1 MLKSSVKDSLRAG
14 MLLLLFV
21 SIVSLYAFHNV
32 SMWEDALTYSK
43 DNSTA
48 MGTFVQASEW
58 LSKRL
63 GQDEI
68 AVVPSIEVFYVLNP
82 ELCDRLVD
90 YRSLWASAGVSLRE
104 RTDRDKLLQLRK
116 YFIDFLKGNFSA
128 RYIVR
133 DWMDPYAM
141 HLFEAPIDDELML
154 LLREVEVIP
163 FTLSTGSSSKITI
176 YEKV

>member
-1 MLKSSVKDSLRAG
+1 

-21 SIVSLYAFHNV
+21 SLASLYAFHNV

-43 DNSTA
+43 DSSIA
-48 MGTFVQASEW
+48 MGTFVQVSEW
-58 LSKRL
+58 LSKML
-63 GQDEI
+63 AQDEI
-68 AVVPSIEVFYVLNP
+68 AVVPTIEVFYVLNP

-90 YRSLWASAGVSLRE
+90 YKSLWNSAEVSLRE
-104 RTDRDKLLQLRK
+104 RTDQDKLLQLRR

-133 DWMDPYAM
+133 DWVDPYAKY
-141 HLFEAPIDDELML
+141 LFEAPMDDELMF
-154 LLREVEVIP
+154 LLREVKVVP
-163 FTLSTGSSSKITI
+163 FTLSTGWSSEITI